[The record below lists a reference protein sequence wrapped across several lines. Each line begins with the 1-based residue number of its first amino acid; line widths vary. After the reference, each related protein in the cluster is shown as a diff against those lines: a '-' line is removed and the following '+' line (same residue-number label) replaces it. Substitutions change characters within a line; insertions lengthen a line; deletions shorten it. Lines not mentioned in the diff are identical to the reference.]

1 MTDLRDVDWLRIP
14 APENDGAADHL
25 PGLKLPSLG
34 LMGTDDTEIDLSAVA
49 GRSIVYAYP
58 MTARPGTPLP
68 DGWDMLPGARGC
80 TPQSCAFRDHAAEL
94 KALGADRMY
103 GLSTQE
109 TDYQKEAAD
118 RLHLPFPLLS
128 DSSLSFARA
137 ASLPMFEVHGKILLK
152 RLTMIV
158 DDGVVGHVFY
168 PVFPPDR
175 NARDVMDWLSHH
187 PRAKS

>member
-1 MTDLRDVDWLRIP
+1 MTDLRNVDWLRIP
-14 APENDGAADHL
+14 APGDDGAADHL
-25 PGLKLPSLG
+25 PGLKLPSVSLT
-34 LMGTDDTEIDLSAVA
+34 GTDDTDVDLSAIS
-49 GRSIVYAYP
+49 GRSVVYAYP
-58 MTARPGTPLP
+58 MTGRPDTRLP

-94 KALGADRMY
+94 KTLGADRIY
-103 GLSTQE
+103 GLSTQD

-168 PVFPPDR
+168 PVFPPHR